1 MSEYADIIIRNLTL
15 YSFRNYL
22 QNDIVHLLFSKLD
35 YVCIPNYINTTN
47 DEDSKSYTKHMYKTT
62 VQKAKERLDA
72 LGFTISRFETLFN
85 QSRNEA
91 IDYSP
96 FLFKLN
102 IDYDSYEE
110 IIKKRIDKYVTFKK
124 WINSINKIIKYELK
138 HGRSYPFIN
147 DDKEKMGIRTECDKI
162 IYYSLKEDLME
173 SFYGLK
179 VEVIPIAYILRLILE
194 SCEPVD
200 EIILDFTY
208 LSAWAE
214 DAIPKGRLAAEN
226 DEKTIVLVEGT
237 SDKEILE
244 FAIAKFYP
252 HLSDLFYFMD
262 FEDGYGGKRGGGAS
276 LIVTNLKAFYFSKL
290 KSKFIAI
297 FDNDVEGYQSKCSLE
312 NDIKNW
318 SDNIKIF
325 LYPQDKLFKSYPTL
339 LPNGTICND
348 DINKKACSIEL
359 YLPDSIIKENE
370 VFYPIEWEARRK
382 IKNGSDEEYLYQG
395 VITHKEEIKKKFIS
409 MRNKIEAG
417 NQPFIE
423 EDWKRIKKIL
433 DTIVFAFTI

>member
-1 MSEYADIIIRNLTL
+1 MSEYADIKIKNLSL
-15 YSFRNYL
+15 YWFRNYL
-22 QNDIVHLLFSKLD
+22 KSDIVHLLFSKLD
-35 YVCIPNYINTTN
+35 YRCIPDYIDDPD
-47 DEDSKSYTKHMYKTT
+47 DEDSEKYTKHMYVTT

-72 LGFTISRFETLFN
+72 LGFSVSRAEHIFDETKY
-85 QSRNEA
+85 EA
-91 IDYSP
+91 IYYDALLSH
-96 FLFKLN
+96 LH
-102 IDYDSYEE
+102 IDYDDFEE
-110 IIKKRIDKYVTFKK
+110 KAKKRIEKHVTFRK
-124 WINSINKIIKYELK
+124 WKNSLDKIIKHELADGNIYHFDK
-138 HGRSYPFIN
+138 SDAKVIGIN
-147 DDKEKMGIRTECDKI
+147 TECDKI
-162 IYYSLKEDLME
+162 IYYSLKDADNE
-173 SFYGLK
+173 SYYGLK
-179 VEVIPIAYILRLILE
+179 TEVIDIAYIIRLILE
-194 SCEPVD
+194 SCEPED

-208 LSAWAE
+208 IGDWA
-214 DAIPKGRLAAEN
+214 DDCIPKALMATEN
-226 DEKTIVLVEGT
+226 EEKTIVLVEGT
-237 SDKEILE
+237 SDKDILE
-244 FAIAKFYP
+244 FAMSRIYP

-318 SDNIKIF
+318 SNNIKIF

-370 VFYPIEWEARRK
+370 VFYPIEWEARKK
-382 IKNGSDEEYLYQG
+382 IKKGSAEEYLYQG

-423 EDWKRIKKIL
+423 EEWKRIKKIL